1 LEYMKRIFIVSNRLP
16 VSVSRTKSGIRV
28 RPSVGGLATGM
39 KSIHK
44 EMDSTWI
51 GWPGIDRSSL
61 SEKEEKHI
69 SKQLEKERCRALYID
84 RQDMDAYYYGFSN
97 KTIWPLFH
105 YFPQYTI
112 YDQHYWEAYRK
123 VNRMFAEII
132 GSLIDGD
139 DHIWIHDYHLFLLP
153 HMIKEQHP
161 ETTIGFFNHI
171 PFPSFELFR
180 LLPWRQEIL
189 EGMLGAD
196 LVGFHSYDYE
206 RHFNSCVRRLFGYDY
221 ELNQINLGH
230 RIIRVD
236 SFPMGIDYQ
245 KYHEAALEIEKTK
258 NHKKAKVQEDIERF
272 HQLMPGRKLILS
284 IDRMDYSKGIP
295 NRLCAFRR
303 FLEKYPRYHGKVSLV
318 MLTVPSRSKV
328 DQYRL
333 LKKEVDELVGKING
347 TYGDLNWTPVWYFYR
362 SLPFENLVLLYYY
375 ADIGLIT
382 PIRDGMNLVAKEFIA
397 TKTDGKGVLI
407 LSEMAGSAKE
417 MNEAIL
423 INPNNQEE
431 TADAIRQAIEMP
443 AREQKER
450 NRMIQKRLKRYTV
463 DKWAAEFIKAMEEI
477 KRVQGKYSSKKLNE
491 EVVHSILEK
500 FSRSGKRILFL
511 DYNGTLVYSKKARE
525 YKAPDSELYAL
536 LDRFLA
542 DDSIDI
548 VLMSSRDKNTL
559 ETWFGDRDLL
569 LFAEHGIWKKTRSQ
583 GWTQTS
589 KPLSS
594 YWKDSIRPAME
605 SYVDRTPGSYLIE
618 MNNVLSWHYEQADP
632 DHGIMRALDL
642 KDELAARILNMDLQI
657 VEGRNVIEIKPSGM
671 NKGIAAL
678 DTITGRNYDFIM
690 AVGDDWTDET
700 MFELLP
706 DQAITLRVGMKKTQA
721 RYNCESYRDVRNLLN
736 LLSEDSIRTTDTAVN
751 KGRMETVHSRKGN

>member
-1 LEYMKRIFIVSNRLP
+1 MKRIFIVSNRLP
-16 VSVSRTKSGIRV
+16 VSVSKSKSGIKV

-39 KSIHK
+39 KSIYK
-44 EMDSTWI
+44 EMEGTWI
-51 GWPGIDRSSL
+51 GWAGIDRSSL
-61 SEKEEKHI
+61 SKEDEKSVE
-69 SKQLEKERCRALYID
+69 SQLAKEHCEALYID
-84 RQDMDAYYYGFSN
+84 KKDLEAYYYGFSN

-112 YDQHYWEAYRK
+112 YDQHSWEVYKK
-123 VNRMFAEII
+123 VNRMFAEKVSSMIRN
-132 GSLIDGD
+132 D
-139 DHIWIHDYHLFLLP
+139 DHIWIHDYHLLLLP
-153 HMIKEQHP
+153 SLIKEKHP

-171 PFPSFELFR
+171 PFPSYELFR
-180 LLPWRQEIL
+180 LLPWREEIL

-206 RHFNSCVRRLFGYDY
+206 RHFSSCVRRLFGYDY

-245 KYHEAALEIEKTK
+245 KYHRAALEIDKTED
-258 NHKKAKVQEDIERF
+258 HKKPKVQEDIERF
-272 HQLMPGRKLILS
+272 HQVIPGRKLVLS

-295 NRLCAFRR
+295 NRLYAFRR
-303 FLEKYPRYHGKVSLV
+303 FLEKYPQYHGKVSLV

-328 DQYRL
+328 DQYQL

-362 SLPFENLVLLYYY
+362 SMDFENLVLLYHY

-382 PIRDGMNLVAKEFIA
+382 PLRDGMNLVAKEYIA

-417 MNEAIL
+417 MNESIL

-443 AREQKER
+443 VKEQKER
-450 NRMIQKRLKRYTV
+450 NKQIQERLKRYTV
-463 DKWAAEFIKAMEEI
+463 EKWASEFIKAMEEI
-477 KRVQGKYSSKKLNE
+477 KSIQRKYNSKKMNE
-491 EVVHSILEK
+491 PVIHSILKK
-500 FSRSGKRILFL
+500 FHESKKRILFL
-511 DYNGTLVYSKKARE
+511 DYNGTLVHSKKGKE
-525 YKAPDSELYAL
+525 YTAPDKELYDL
-536 LDRFLA
+536 LGRFLE
-542 DDSIDI
+542 DNTNDI

-559 ETWFGDRDLL
+559 EKWFGNRDFL
-569 LFAEHGIWKKTRSQ
+569 LFAEHGIWKKTRDQ
-583 GWTQTS
+583 GWMQTS

-594 YWKDSIRPAME
+594 FWKDAIRPAME
-605 SYVDRTPGSYLIE
+605 AYVDRTPGSYLKE
-618 MNNVLSWHYEQADP
+618 MNNVLSWHYEKADP
-632 DHGIMRALDL
+632 DHGSMRARDL
-642 KDELAARILNMDLQI
+642 KDELTARILNMDLQI
-657 VEGRNVIEIKPSGM
+657 VEGRQVIEIKPSGM

-678 DTITGRNYDFIM
+678 DAVTDRDYDFIM

-706 DQAITLRVGMKKTQA
+706 EQAITLRVGMKKTQA
-721 RYNCESYRDVRNLLN
+721 KYNCGSYRDVRDLLN
-736 LLSEDSIRTTDTAVN
+736 QLGYDSIRRA
-751 KGRMETVHSRKGN
+751 ETLNN